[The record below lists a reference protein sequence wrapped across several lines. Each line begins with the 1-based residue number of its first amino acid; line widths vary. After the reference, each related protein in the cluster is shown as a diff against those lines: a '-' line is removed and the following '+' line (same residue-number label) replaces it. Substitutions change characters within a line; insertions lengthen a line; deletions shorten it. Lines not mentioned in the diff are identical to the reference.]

1 MTDKDAKCL
10 ELHTLLDLLNA
21 LKPHCDP
28 SNPATERFCT
38 TFTVVREKAMAAAI
52 AYARALTAGDH
63 P

>member
-1 MTDKDAKCL
+1 MNDLDQKRLD
-10 ELHTLLDLLNA
+10 LHSLLDILNA

-28 SNPATERFCT
+28 SNPATGPFCT
-38 TFTVVREKAMAAAI
+38 TFAVVREKAMVAAI